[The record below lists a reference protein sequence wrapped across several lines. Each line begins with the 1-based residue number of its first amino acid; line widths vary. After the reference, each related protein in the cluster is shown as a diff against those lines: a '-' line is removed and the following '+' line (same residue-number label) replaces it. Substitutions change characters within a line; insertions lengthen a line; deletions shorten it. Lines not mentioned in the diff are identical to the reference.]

1 MPSFKAALTSAAL
14 AYLANAKTI
23 KITATSDN
31 TFDPDSIDADKNDV
45 LEFHFEAKNHSVVA
59 GDYQYPCS
67 PLELGTGF
75 FSGFVSTDDGT
86 ADKVFQVTVND
97 TEPIAFYSSQGDE
110 CADGMVGIVNPS
122 KNKTLS
128 DYKERASELSK
139 AVTPGRTMYGGKLV
153 DSDDA
158 DSNDDDGDDDDS
170 DDSSKSKD
178 SDDDSAAQFLQVPVF
193 GLLGVIGL
201 AYAMV

>member
-86 ADKVFQVTVND
+86 AVRPAHQFALVHTDLRSRPLTSR
-97 TEPIAFYSSQGDE
+97 AGQGL
-110 CADGMVGIVNPS
+110 PS
-122 KNKTLS
+122 HCQR
-128 DYKERASELSK
+128 YRAHRLLLF
-139 AVTPGRTMYGGKLV
+139 PG
-153 DSDDA
+153 
-158 DSNDDDGDDDDS
+158 
-170 DDSSKSKD
+170 
-178 SDDDSAAQFLQVPVF
+178 
-193 GLLGVIGL
+193 
-201 AYAMV
+201 